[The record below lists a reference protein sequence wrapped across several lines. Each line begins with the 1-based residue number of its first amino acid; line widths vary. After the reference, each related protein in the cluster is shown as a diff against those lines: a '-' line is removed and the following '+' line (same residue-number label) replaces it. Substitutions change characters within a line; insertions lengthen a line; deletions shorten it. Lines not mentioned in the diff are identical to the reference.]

1 MFRVQALACVDSYEV
16 NDMRLKLLG
25 VNFFA
30 IFVMVIAML
39 FAANTVIA
47 QTSSFTYQGR
57 LTDGGSAANGN
68 YDLQFALF
76 DSLSGGAQIGATQT
90 INTVLVTNGVFTV
103 N

>member
-39 FAANTVIA
+39 FAANTAIA

-68 YDLQFALF
+68 YDLQFAIF
-76 DSLSGGAQIGATQT
+76 DSTSAGSQIGSTQ
-90 INTVLVTNGVFTV
+90 VLPAVQVSSGIFS
-103 N
+103 